1 MKKLF
6 LKFAAFFQKES
17 GEKTILNKKKLGIFL
32 LLLFIV
38 LISGWFILMWF
49 TNDTSVFIK
58 TTARA
63 SQGKARASEDRS
75 DEPSRE
81 QTQTG
86 SIGDTQVLGNVP
98 KGTKPSRKTVKP
110 FIKYKASQI
119 IDLSSDESSSEK
131 QNARGTVL
139 RVRLLTSV
147 DTREPSQ
154 ICKAMVLDRSMPGL
168 PAKSLLFGSAVM
180 GASRRAII
188 SFDHALLPT
197 GEELSIKAQAIDS
210 KTNLI
215 GVSGD
220 YHGKLGS
227 RAIGTMSL
235 NMVSGM
241 SEVLAQKE
249 SLGGV
254 QGQVAVKSSL
264 KNAFYNG
271 IAKTAESEAGRQA
284 EQLNQEPEYVLLKSG
299 TEFSIQLLE
308 KVQEEKI

>member
-6 LKFAAFFQKES
+6 MKIAAFFQKES
-17 GEKTILNKKKLGIFL
+17 GGKTIVDKRKLGFL
-32 LLLFIV
+32 LVILLILTAV
-38 LISGWFILMWF
+38 GWFAWTFF
-49 TNDTSVFIK
+49 TNDTSVLMK
-58 TTARA
+58 TTASAKEQAKVDEER
-63 SQGKARASEDRS
+63 STPTNEDGNTTVGNS
-75 DEPSRE
+75 
-81 QTQTG
+81 
-86 SIGDTQVLGNVP
+86 QVLGNVP
-98 KGTKPSRKTVKP
+98 KSTKPSRKTVKP

-119 IDLSSDESSSEK
+119 IDLSNDESSSEK
-131 QNARGTVL
+131 QNARGTVV

-168 PAKSLLFGSAVM
+168 PAKSLLFGSATM
-180 GASRRAII
+180 GVSRRAII
-188 SFDHALLPT
+188 NFDHALLPT

-215 GVSGD
+215 GINGD

-227 RAIGTMSL
+227 RAIGTMAL
-235 NMVSGM
+235 NMASGM

-249 SLGGV
+249 SLGGI

-284 EQLNQEPEYVLLKSG
+284 EQLNQEPEYVLLKNG

-308 KVQEEKI
+308 KVEEKI

>member
-6 LKFAAFFQKES
+6 MKIVAFFQKES
-17 GEKTILNKKKLGIFL
+17 GGKTVVDKRKLGFFL
-32 LLLFIV
+32 VII
-38 LISGWFILMWF
+38 LILTTVSWFAWTFF
-49 TNDTSVFIK
+49 TNDTSVLMK
-58 TTARA
+58 TTASA
-63 SQGKARASEDRS
+63 KEQAKVDEERS
-75 DEPSRE
+75 APTNDDGS
-81 QTQTG
+81 TG
-86 SIGDTQVLGNVP
+86 TVGNSQVLGNVP
-98 KGTKPSRKTVKP
+98 KSTKPSRKTVKP

-131 QNARGTVL
+131 QNARGTVV

-154 ICKAMVLDRSMPGL
+154 ICKAMVLDRSMLGL
-168 PAKSLLFGSAVM
+168 PAKSLLFGSVTM

-188 SFDHALLPT
+188 NFDHALLPT

-215 GVSGD
+215 GIIGD

-227 RAIGTMSL
+227 RAIGTMAL
-235 NMVSGM
+235 NMASGM

-249 SLGGV
+249 SLGGI

-284 EQLNQEPEYVLLKSG
+284 EQLNQEPEYVLLKNG

-308 KVQEEKI
+308 KVEEKI

>member
-1 MKKLF
+1 M
-6 LKFAAFFQKES
+6 
-17 GEKTILNKKKLGIFL
+17 
-32 LLLFIV
+32 
-38 LISGWFILMWF
+38 
-49 TNDTSVFIK
+49 
-58 TTARA
+58 
-63 SQGKARASEDRS
+63 
-75 DEPSRE
+75 
-81 QTQTG
+81 
-86 SIGDTQVLGNVP
+86 
-98 KGTKPSRKTVKP
+98 KP

-119 IDLSSDESSSEK
+119 IDLSNDESSSEK
-131 QNARGTVL
+131 QNARGTVI
-139 RVRLLTSV
+139 RVKLLTSV

-154 ICKAMVLDRSMPGL
+154 ICKVMVLDRSMPRL

-180 GASRRAII
+180 GTSRRAII
-188 SFDHALLPT
+188 NFDHALLPT

-220 YHGKLGS
+220 YHGKLGT

-284 EQLNQEPEYVLLKSG
+284 EQLNQEPEYVLLKNG

>member
-6 LKFAAFFQKES
+6 IKIAAFFQKES
-17 GEKTILNKKKLGIFL
+17 GEKTVIDKKKLGIFVVVFL
-32 LLLFIV
+32 VV
-38 LISGWFILMWF
+38 LVCSWFIWTCF

-58 TTARA
+58 TTA
-63 SQGKARASEDRS
+63 KAKEQARS
-75 DEPSRE
+75 DDEKPSQE
-81 QTQTG
+81 NNEGTVGNSQF
-86 SIGDTQVLGNVP
+86 LGNVP
-98 KGTKPSRKTVKP
+98 KSIKPTRRAVKP
-110 FIKYKASQI
+110 IIKYKASQI
-119 IDLSSDESSSEK
+119 IDLSSDESSGEK

-154 ICKAMVLDRSMPGL
+154 ICKAMVLDRSMPSL
-168 PAKSLLFGSAVM
+168 PAKSLLFGSAIM
-180 GASRRAII
+180 GTSRRVII
-188 SFDHALLPT
+188 NFDHALLPT
-197 GEELSIKAQAIDS
+197 GEELAIKAQAIDS

-220 YHGKLGS
+220 YHGKLGT
-227 RAIGTMSL
+227 RAIGTMGL

-249 SLGGV
+249 SLGGI

-284 EQLNQEPEYVLLKSG
+284 EQLNQEPEYVLLKNG

>member
-1 MKKLF
+1 
-6 LKFAAFFQKES
+6 
-17 GEKTILNKKKLGIFL
+17 
-32 LLLFIV
+32 
-38 LISGWFILMWF
+38 
-49 TNDTSVFIK
+49 
-58 TTARA
+58 
-63 SQGKARASEDRS
+63 
-75 DEPSRE
+75 
-81 QTQTG
+81 
-86 SIGDTQVLGNVP
+86 
-98 KGTKPSRKTVKP
+98 VKP
-110 FIKYKASQI
+110 VIKYKASQI
-119 IDLSSDESSSEK
+119 IDLSSDDSSSEK
-131 QNARGTVL
+131 QNARGTVVK
-139 RVRLLTSV
+139 VRLLTSV

-154 ICKAMVLDRSMPGL
+154 ICKAMVLERSLQGL
-168 PAKSLLFGSAVM
+168 PYKSLLFGSASM

-215 GVSGD
+215 GVSGE

-227 RAIGTMSL
+227 RAIGTMGL

-249 SLGGV
+249 SLGGI

-284 EQLNQEPEYVLLKSG
+284 EQLNQEPEYVLLKNG

>member
-1 MKKLF
+1 MKNLF

-17 GEKTILNKKKLGIFL
+17 GEKTIINKKKLGIFL
-32 LLLFIV
+32 LILFIV
-38 LISGWFILMWF
+38 LVSGWFIFTWF

-58 TTARA
+58 TTAR
-63 SQGKARASEDRS
+63 SDRNQARNS
-75 DEPSRE
+75 DEKKE
-81 QTQTG
+81 QTN
-86 SIGDTQVLGNVP
+86 GDNSDGTVSDSQVLGNVP
-98 KGTKPSRKTVKP
+98 KSTKPSRKTVKP
-110 FIKYKASQI
+110 LIKYKASQI

-139 RVRLLTSV
+139 RVRLLTAV

-154 ICKAMVLDRSMPGL
+154 ICKAMVLDRSFSGL
-168 PAKSLLFGSAVM
+168 PARSILFGSAVM

-227 RAIGTMSL
+227 RAIGTMGL
-235 NMVSGM
+235 NIDR
-241 SEVLAQKE
+241 
-249 SLGGV
+249 
-254 QGQVAVKSSL
+254 KS
-264 KNAFYNG
+264 
-271 IAKTAESEAGRQA
+271 
-284 EQLNQEPEYVLLKSG
+284 V
-299 TEFSIQLLE
+299 
-308 KVQEEKI
+308 V

>member
-1 MKKLF
+1 MKKYL
-6 LKFAAFFQKES
+6 LKIAAFFQKES
-17 GEKTILNKKKLGIFL
+17 GGKTVINKKKVGIFS
-32 LLLFIV
+32 IV
-38 LISGWFILMWF
+38 LLVLMVVLWFLWMWI

-58 TTARA
+58 TTERPQEVKTSDTNDGPMEEENSGTV
-63 SQGKARASEDRS
+63 SQS
-75 DEPSRE
+75 
-81 QTQTG
+81 
-86 SIGDTQVLGNVP
+86 QVLGNVP
-98 KGTKPSRKTVKP
+98 KRTKHSRKTAKP
-110 FIKYKASQI
+110 LIKYKASQI
-119 IDLSSDESSSEK
+119 IDLSSDDSSGEK
-131 QNARGTVL
+131 QNARGTVI

-154 ICKAMVLDRSMPGL
+154 ICKAMVLDRSLQGL
-168 PAKSLLFGSAVM
+168 PYKSLLFGSAIM
-180 GASRRAII
+180 GASHRAII
-188 SFDHALLPT
+188 NFDHALLPT
-197 GEELSIKAQAIDS
+197 GEELNIKAQAIDS

-227 RAIGTMSL
+227 RAIGTMGL

-249 SLGGV
+249 SLGGI

-284 EQLNQEPEYVLLKSG
+284 EQLNQEPEYVLLKNG